1 MQEGKCYP
9 LMKKLRSTANQY
21 AAIILG
27 FLLLVVWELAGYLEW
42 LPRFIIPTP
51 SAILA
56 ALVADRTNLW
66 YHSQITL
73 LQTFIGLAIGIG
85 LAFTLAILM
94 DLVQWLNR
102 AIYPLLIITQT
113 IPTVAIAPILVL
125 WLGYDMTPKIV
136 LVVLTTL
143 FPIIISLLNG
153 FTNSDQDA
161 IQLLRLMGA
170 NRWQILS
177 HVKIPSSMTYFFSG
191 LRVSVSYAFVS
202 SVVAEWLG
210 GFEGLGVYM
219 IQTKNAFSY
228 DKMFAVIVVISVI
241 SLFFIWIVSLVERI
255 LVPWNYRN
263 QKLQWNMKER
273 ILKCLN
279 GRRQSY

>member
-1 MQEGKCYP
+1 M
-9 LMKKLRSTANQY
+9 MKKLRSTANQY

-51 SAILA
+51 SAILS

>member
-51 SAILA
+51 SAILS

-125 WLGYDMTPKIV
+125 WLGYDMMPKIV